1 MKIKVMVAAHKEF
14 PMPENKDLYM
24 PVLVGATKNYKE
36 GINYQRDDEG
46 KNISLKNPNFNELT
60 AVYWAWK
67 NLDADAIGLV
77 HYRRLFSKGGKRELD
92 NILNKEQIEQLLEEA
107 PIVLPKKRKYYI
119 ESNYSHYVHAHP
131 EEPLD
136 VTRDVIA
143 ENYPRYLNAFDQVM
157 HKTSAH
163 MFNMFIMKKKEF
175 NQYSEWLFD
184 VLFKVEDR
192 IDISGYSVQDARVF
206 GFLSERLMDVWIEAN
221 NKKYVEEKWI
231 QLGERKIMLKALNLI
246 KRKFIKDSKKKIT
259 HF

>member
-1 MKIKVMVAAHKEF
+1 MVAAHKEF
-14 PMPENKDLYM
+14 PMPENRDLYM

-36 GINYQRDDEG
+36 GIDYQRDDEG
-46 KNISLKNPNFNELT
+46 ENISSKNPNFNELT

-92 NILNKEQIEQLLEEA
+92 NILNKEQIEQLLDKA
-107 PIVLPKKRKYYI
+107 PIVVPKKRKYYI
-119 ESNYSHYVHAHP
+119 ESNYSHYIHAHP
-131 EEPLD
+131 KEPLE
-136 VTRDVIA
+136 VARDVIA

-184 VLFKVEDR
+184 VLFKVEDK
-192 IDISGYSVQDARVF
+192 IDISEYSVQDARVF
-206 GFLSERLMDVWIEAN
+206 GFLAERLMDIWLLTNE
-221 NKKYVEEKWI
+221 KKYTETNWI
-231 QLGERKIMLKALNLI
+231 QLGDRKLITKIFNLL
-246 KRKFIKDSKKKIT
+246 KRKFFVTSNKRT

>member
-36 GINYQRDDEG
+36 GIDYQRDDEG

-92 NILNKEQIEQLLEEA
+92 NILNKEQIEQLLDKA
-107 PIVLPKKRKYYI
+107 PIVVPKKRKYYI
-119 ESNYSHYVHAHP
+119 ETNYSHYVHAHP
-131 EEPLD
+131 KEPLEA
-136 VTRDVIA
+136 TRDVIA
-143 ENYPRYLNAFDQVM
+143 ENYPSYLDAFDQVM

-184 VLFKVEDR
+184 VLFKVEER
-192 IDISGYSVQDARVF
+192 IDISRYSVQDARVF
-206 GFLSERLMDVWIEAN
+206 GFLAERLMDVWIVSNE
-221 NKKYVEEKWI
+221 KSIVESGWI
-231 QLGERKIMLKALNLI
+231 QLGDKKTLLKVFNLL
-246 KRKFIKDSKKKIT
+246 KRKFLKNSKKKT

>member
-14 PMPENKDLYM
+14 PMPRNRDLYM

-36 GINYQRDDEG
+36 GIDYQRDDEG
-46 KNISLKNPNFNELT
+46 ENISLKNPNFNELT

-67 NLDADAIGLV
+67 NLDADVIGLV

-92 NILNKEQIEQLLEEA
+92 NILNKEQLEQLLDKA

-131 EEPLD
+131 KEPLEA
-136 VTRDVIA
+136 TRDVIA
-143 ENYPRYLNAFDQVM
+143 KNYPRYLAAFDQVM

-163 MFNMFIMKKKEF
+163 MFNMFVMKKKEF
-175 NQYSEWLFD
+175 NQYSEWLFG
-184 VLFKVEDR
+184 VLFKVEER
-192 IDISGYSVQDARVF
+192 IDISEYSVQDARVF
-206 GFLSERLMDVWIEAN
+206 GFLAERLMDVWIIAN
-221 NKKYVEEKWI
+221 DKKYLESKWI
-231 QLGERKIMLKALNLI
+231 QLGSRHIFLKILNLL
-246 KRKFIKDSKKKIT
+246 KRKFLKKTNKRT

>member
-1 MKIKVMVAAHKEF
+1 MVAAHKEF

-36 GINYQRDDEG
+36 GIDYQRDDEG

-92 NILNKEQIEQLLEEA
+92 NILNKEQIEQLLDKA
-107 PIVLPKKRKYYI
+107 PIVVPKKRKYYI
-119 ESNYSHYVHAHP
+119 ETNYSHYVHAHP
-131 EEPLD
+131 KEPLEA
-136 VTRDVIA
+136 TRDVIA
-143 ENYPRYLNAFDQVM
+143 ENYPSYLDAFDQVM

-184 VLFKVEDR
+184 VLFKVEER
-192 IDISGYSVQDARVF
+192 IDISRYSVQDARVF
-206 GFLSERLMDVWIEAN
+206 GFLAERLMDVWIVSNE
-221 NKKYVEEKWI
+221 KSIVESGWI
-231 QLGERKIMLKALNLI
+231 QLGDKKTLLKVFNLL
-246 KRKFIKDSKKKIT
+246 KRKFLKNSKKKT

>member
-1 MKIKVMVAAHKEF
+1 MVAAHKEF

-36 GINYQRDDEG
+36 GIDYQRDDEG
-46 KNISLKNPNFNELT
+46 ENISLKNPNFNELT

-92 NILNKEQIEQLLEEA
+92 NILNKKQIEQLLGKA
-107 PIVLPKKRKYYI
+107 PIIVPKKRKYYI
-119 ESNYSHYVHAHP
+119 ESNYSHYVHAHSK
-131 EEPLD
+131 EPLD
-136 VTRDVIA
+136 VTRNVIS
-143 ENYPRYLNAFDQVM
+143 ENYPRYLDAFDQVM

-163 MFNMFIMKKKEF
+163 MFNMFIMRKKEF

-184 VLFKVEDR
+184 VLFKVEDK
-192 IDISGYSVQDARVF
+192 IDISNYSVQESRVF
-206 GFLSERLMDVWIEAN
+206 GYVSEVLMDVWIETN
-221 NKKYVEEKWI
+221 GVNYVEVPWKQI
-231 QLGERKIMLKALNLI
+231 GKVRLFSKVFNFL
-246 KRKFIKDSKKKIT
+246 KRKFLPNSKSRT

>member
-14 PMPENKDLYM
+14 PMPENRDLYM

-36 GINYQRDDEG
+36 GIDYQRDDEG
-46 KNISLKNPNFNELT
+46 ENISSKNPNFNELT

-92 NILNKEQIEQLLEEA
+92 NILNKEQIEQLLDKA
-107 PIVLPKKRKYYI
+107 PIVVPKKRKYYI
-119 ESNYSHYVHAHP
+119 ESNYSHYIHAHP
-131 EEPLD
+131 KEPLE
-136 VTRDVIA
+136 VARDVIA

-184 VLFKVEDR
+184 VLFKVEDK
-192 IDISGYSVQDARVF
+192 IDISEYSVQDARVF
-206 GFLSERLMDVWIEAN
+206 GFLAERLMDIWLLTNE
-221 NKKYVEEKWI
+221 KKYTETNWI
-231 QLGERKIMLKALNLI
+231 QLGDRKLITKIFNLL
-246 KRKFIKDSKKKIT
+246 KRKFFVTSNKRT